1 MRSSSSPARCAI
13 AVVLTVAALATPA
26 YAAGKIY
33 YGTRAGMHVSVVSMS
48 GLDTARAVI
57 RTKHTREDAT
67 AFCREYVGKVTP
79 TCVKQGLEETQ
90 LNDEI
95 TADCARGTF
104 VDFRGNRY
112 RFGGPNKDP
121 DVTAKYR
128 IVSVPSGEV
137 ANGSMASGYDVNLDI
152 YKALCPTKAPQDK

>member
-1 MRSSSSPARCAI
+1 MTHSFPPARCAASLVL
-13 AVVLTVAALATPA
+13 AVAIQASPA
-26 YAAGKIY
+26 FAAGKIY

-79 TCVKQGLEETQ
+79 KCVKET
-90 LNDEI
+90 LDDTRIGDKI
-95 TADCARGTF
+95 TADCTRGTF

-121 DVTAKYR
+121 DVIAKYR

-137 ANGSMASGYDVNLDI
+137 ADGSMASGYDVNLDI
-152 YKALCPTKAPQDK
+152 YKALCPNKAPHDK